1 MLTYLQA
8 VKSAIANMTAPSNAT
23 LLLTLFVEF
32 VAMQATWLET
42 VRTDNAEL
50 TGAMVLRAQL
60 YLAVL
65 LLDVLVEVTL
75 STVNTR

>member
-1 MLTYLQA
+1 
-8 VKSAIANMTAPSNAT
+8 
-23 LLLTLFVEF
+23 
-32 VAMQATWLET
+32 MQATWLET